1 MAETEPGEQAAG
13 RLRLGTDEGAE
24 ICVDATGR
32 VQAVFVQA
40 DAPSMHVSSGVEAFA
55 ARALRSPHLFVQD
68 DLWISLYLRVG
79 PDRPLDVAQLVEF
92 GALEDASV
100 NRADMS

>member
-1 MAETEPGEQAAG
+1 MYDLG
-13 RLRLGTDEGAE
+13 RLRCG
-24 ICVDATGR
+24 
-32 VQAVFVQA
+32 QSA
-40 DAPSMHVSSGVEAFA
+40 DGFNFWTPNLARVEAFA

-79 PDRPLDVAQLVEF
+79 PDRPLDVAQLVEL